1 MNPLFA
7 AVVGTVVVAA
17 VPPLRRRVVPVGSA
31 VAGGAVALAES
42 TVEGVSGVVGA
53 VAGGVAGVAEALVRG
68 ERPEHS

>member
-42 TVEGVSGVVGA
+42 TVEGVAGVVGA
-53 VAGGVAGVAEALVRG
+53 VAGGVSGVAGALLHG
-68 ERPEHS
+68 ERP